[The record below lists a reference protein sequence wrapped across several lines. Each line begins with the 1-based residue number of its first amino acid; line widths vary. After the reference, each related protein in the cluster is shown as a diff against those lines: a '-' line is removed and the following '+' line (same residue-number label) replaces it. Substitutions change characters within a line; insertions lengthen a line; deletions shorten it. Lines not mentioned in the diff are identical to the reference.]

1 MQIGFELWTMQNDI
15 LFDNI
20 YIGHS
25 VQDAKT
31 LQAETYD
38 IKIAAEKAEEEKN
51 KPKHDETPDS
61 ITDMKFMDDPVAYAK
76 AKWDLFQD
84 MWSRDPMQAIKL
96 VPEVTGAIGLGAVT
110 LIALLVGLIGGGAK
124 AAPSKEELQAQAAK
138 AKAKAGE
145 LKDQAADAA
154 STGVDKAKEEI
165 NKRTTRSAAKDE

>member
-1 MQIGFELWTMQNDI
+1 MQNDI

-25 VQDAKT
+25 VADAEAFAK
-31 LQAETYD
+31 ETFTV
-38 IKIAAEKAEEEKN
+38 KQAAEKAEEEKT
-51 KPKHDETPDS
+51 KPKLEDTPES

-76 AKWDLFQD
+76 AKWNLFTD

-96 VPEVTGAIGLGAVT
+96 VPEVTGAIGLGAIT
-110 LIALLVGLIGGGAK
+110 LIGLLVGVIGGGAK

-138 AKAKAGE
+138 AKAKAAE

-154 STGVDKAKEEI
+154 STGIDKAKEEV
-165 NKRTTRSAAKDE
+165 NKRTTRSGAQ